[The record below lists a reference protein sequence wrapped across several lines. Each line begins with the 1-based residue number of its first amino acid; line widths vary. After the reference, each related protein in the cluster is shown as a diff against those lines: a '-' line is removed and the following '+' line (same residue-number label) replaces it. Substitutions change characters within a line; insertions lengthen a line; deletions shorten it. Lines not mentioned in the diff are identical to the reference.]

1 MVDKFRND
9 FFEKII
15 NEEKEKEKNIK
26 LEQKK
31 CNHHYIPYIIKNKY
45 QSRICSKC
53 NHFAIKNIKV
63 WNGTQNC
70 VIA

>member
-45 QSRICSKC
+45 LL
-53 NHFAIKNIKV
+53 
-63 WNGTQNC
+63 
-70 VIA
+70 